1 MLHGPHKLAACR
13 PSWKDARIA
22 MNSLIRSDPSLRR
35 RGFLKYRAGLTSTFT
50 VPRSGFRVTAAQPDS
65 TAKPLRII
73 ADADTENEIDDLF
86 AIARALALGCHS

>member
-1 MLHGPHKLAACR
+1 
-13 PSWKDARIA
+13 
-22 MNSLIRSDPSLRR
+22 
-35 RGFLKYRAGLTSTFT
+35 